1 MYGKMTPLFVGCD
14 VTDEKKTGSEQNRT
28 ASDTGWADQ
37 DRVPPKPGADLM
49 KRTIRTAAG
58 NGSGKMPKKLR
69 AKSDAGNDKTAGED
83 RAVKMI
89 SVSGLNQICG
99 QSGK

>member
-1 MYGKMTPLFVGCD
+1 MTHGKKDGIGTKQDSFRHGM
-14 VTDEKKTGSEQNRT
+14 
-28 ASDTGWADQ
+28 ADQ
-37 DRVPPKPGADLM
+37 DRLPPKPRTDLM

-69 AKSDAGNDKTAGED
+69 AKSDAGNDKTAGKD
-83 RAVKMI
+83 GAVKMI
-89 SVSGLNQICG
+89 SVSGLSQICG

>member
-1 MYGKMTPLFVGCD
+1 M
-14 VTDEKKTGSEQNRT
+14 
-28 ASDTGWADQ
+28 GWADQ

-58 NGSGKMPKKLR
+58 NGSGKIPKNLR

-83 RAVKMI
+83 RAEKMI
-89 SVSGLNQICG
+89 SVSGLSQICG

>member
-1 MYGKMTPLFVGCD
+1 MTPLFVGCD
-14 VTDEKKTGSEQNRT
+14 VTAEKKTGSEQNRT
-28 ASDTGWADQ
+28 ASDAGWADQ
-37 DRVPPKPGADLM
+37 DRVPHKTRTDLM